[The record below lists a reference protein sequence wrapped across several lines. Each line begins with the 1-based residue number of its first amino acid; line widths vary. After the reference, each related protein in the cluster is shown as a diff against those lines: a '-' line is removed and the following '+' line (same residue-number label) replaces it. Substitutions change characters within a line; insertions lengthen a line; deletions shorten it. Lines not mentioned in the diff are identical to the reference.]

1 MIKGDLVH
9 RVGELQGARV
19 PFVYATVVR
28 AAAPT
33 SVRPG
38 DSALVLA
45 DGTIDGFVGGTCA
58 QASVRLHAIRAMETG
73 DSLLLRL
80 VPGAAG
86 GQGSPEGDPIAQD
99 GVVVVNNPCLSG
111 GALEIFLEPQLP
123 APRIV
128 VAGGTPIAH
137 ALATV
142 ARAAGYD
149 VVAGDPGVV
158 DPQATDAAMVVAS
171 HGTDEEIALTRALD
185 AGVGYVGLVASPRR
199 GRAVLG
205 ALDVPGALRDQVHTP
220 AGLDIGAR
228 TPAEVAVSILAQIV
242 AERTAGHTAPHEP
255 RREAATERAPRA
267 EPVPA
272 AEPEPPAPAAEPDPP
287 APLAITRVAPLTTA
301 TDPVC
306 GMEVVASDATLHLDV
321 DGERHWFC
329 CEGCRARF
337 AAGRVGHARE

>member
-1 MIKGDLVH
+1 
-9 RVGELQGARV
+9 
-19 PFVYATVVR
+19 
-28 AAAPT
+28 
-33 SVRPG
+33 VRPG

-80 VPGAAG
+80 VPGG
-86 GQGSPEGDPIAQD
+86 PSLPEDDPIAQD

-111 GALEIFLEPQLP
+111 GALEIFIEPQLP
-123 APRIV
+123 APRIT
-128 VAGGTPIAH
+128 VAGGTPIAR
-137 ALATV
+137 ALVTV

-149 VVAGDPGVV
+149 VVAGDPGEVE
-158 DPQATDAAMVVAS
+158 PHATDAAMVVAS
-171 HGTDEEIALTRALD
+171 HGTDEEIALARALD

-199 GRAVLG
+199 GRAVLES
-205 ALDVPGALRDQVHTP
+205 LDVPDALRDQVHTP

-242 AERTAGHTAPHEP
+242 AERTAGHAASDA
-255 RREAATERAPRA
+255 RRAEAAPAPPPPA
-267 EPVPA
+267 TAHPVS
-272 AEPEPPAPAAEPDPP
+272 PPAPTS
-287 APLAITRVAPLTTA
+287 PLAVTRVGPLATA
-301 TDPVC
+301 IDPVC

-329 CEGCRARF
+329 CAGCRATF
-337 AAGRVGHARE
+337 AADRVGHGGA